1 MKETVLGNPKVLI
14 LGAKCFEQLL
24 QMTLASNFR
33 RKHENFKL
41 VLEAEKK
48 DIDDT
53 SKICR

>member
-24 QMTLASNFR
+24 QITLASNFR